1 MRAFVTGA
9 ASPLGRALVSV
20 LTRRGDRVVG
30 QVRRLNGVERMRRL
44 GAEPLV
50 TDLTQPDVLR
60 RAMEGCQVVFHLA
73 GYFDFWSKDETIFEA
88 VNVEALKNTIAA
100 AIVAKVPRVV
110 YCSSAVTIGEPPGD
124 KGHEWTPHRGYTRTH
139 VERSKLAGER
149 LALKLRAKGIEVV
162 VANPGLVV
170 APGDTGWVGRFFAE
184 GVAGRRHFATEQ
196 PMGWVWVNDAAAGL
210 IKVQEHGKDGERYI
224 LCGDT
229 LSPRE
234 MLERVA
240 MIAGSNPPLAL
251 PPWLALTG
259 AAASSMLARPFGR
272 RPRVSMDEARF
283 TSTGFRVDGS
293 HVTTHLG
300 LHYTPLGSYLPPV
313 VHSYRSAQH
322 RFER

>member
-1 MRAFVTGA
+1 M
-9 ASPLGRALVSV
+9 

-50 TDLTQPDVLR
+50 TDLSQPDVLR
-60 RAMEGCQVVFHLA
+60 RAMDGCGVVFHLA
-73 GYFDFWSKDETIFEA
+73 GYFDFWSKDETIFDS

-124 KGHEWTPHRGYTRTH
+124 KGHEWTPHRGYTRTS

-170 APGDTGWVGRFFAE
+170 APGDTGWVGRFLSE

-210 IKVQEHGKDGERYI
+210 IKVQEQGKDGERYI

-240 MIAGSNPPLAL
+240 MISGGTPPMAI

-283 TSTGFRVDGS
+283 TSSGFRVDGT
-293 HVTTHLG
+293 HVTKHLG

-313 VHSYRSAQH
+313 VHSYRSAQE